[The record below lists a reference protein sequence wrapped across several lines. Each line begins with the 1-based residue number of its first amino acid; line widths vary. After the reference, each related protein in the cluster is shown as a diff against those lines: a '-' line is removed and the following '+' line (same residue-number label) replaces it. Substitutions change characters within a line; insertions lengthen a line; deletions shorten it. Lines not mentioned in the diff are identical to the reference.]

1 MIALNR
7 RRYMGGGSGLP
18 YDAEVEYVETTSNSK
33 TSTSIFISD
42 VGFVRVVKQYT
53 VQYNASAGDG
63 VSIPAQG
70 SRARCFCNIGLI
82 RNPDGIGFQW
92 SGVSSSQKKVIDFDT
107 NEHTFEIDVVNKTC
121 TIDLTTVTLIVS
133 DTSVYNDVYFYISG
147 YGNSLL
153 GIRYKS
159 LEIYNMNMEK
169 VLDLIPIRVSQ
180 QGGFYDK
187 ISNMLIGVGSFT
199 AGPDKTI

>member
-1 MIALNR
+1 
-7 RRYMGGGSGLP
+7 MGGSALP

-33 TSTSIFISD
+33 TSTGVFISD
-42 VGFVRVVKQYT
+42 VGFARVVKQYT
-53 VQYNASAGDG
+53 VQYNINAGDG

-82 RNPDGIGFQW
+82 RSPEGIGFQW
-92 SGVSSSQKKVIDFDT
+92 SGLSGSQKKVIDFDT
-107 NEHTFEIDVVNKTC
+107 NEHTFELDVVNKTC
-121 TIDLTTVTLIVS
+121 TVDLTTATLVVA

-159 LEIYNMNMEK
+159 LEIYNKNMEK

-187 ISNMLIGVGSFT
+187 ISNTLMGVGQFT
-199 AGPDKTI
+199 AGTDKTI